1 MDIRARP
8 LLLAVALLLTACGS
22 ATPAAR
28 APESAPATV
37 MLPPPAPAPAP
48 AEAEPPRAAP
58 PPKKEEM
65 ASMFGRSKEEAINV
79 CRAAGQ
85 RSYLMR
91 LRCDD
96 GKPPRFGRRGNVG
109 KRNEPKEDLS
119 DEDRRRQRDWSRPLD
134 PGEVDHHVVDVY
146 EVKCADTT
154 HEIFM
159 DMYHCADPRTK
170 KAPSGFT
177 IAPKE

>member
-1 MDIRARP
+1 MDIQARP
-8 LLLAVALLLTACGS
+8 LLLACSLLLTACGS

-28 APESAPATV
+28 APESAPAMV
-37 MLPPPAPAPAP
+37 MLPPPAPASAS
-48 AEAEPPRAAP
+48 AESEPPRAAP
-58 PPKKEEM
+58 PPKEEV
-65 ASMFGRSKEEAINV
+65 ASMLGRSKEEAINV
-79 CRAAGQ
+79 CQPVGQ

-91 LRCDD
+91 LRCVD

-109 KRNEPKEDLS
+109 RRNEPKGDLS
-119 DEDRRRQRDWSRPLD
+119 DEDLLQQMDWSRPLG
-134 PGEVDHHVVDVY
+134 PGEVDYHIVDVY
-146 EVKCADTT
+146 EVECTDTT

-177 IAPKE
+177 IAPEE

>member
-8 LLLAVALLLTACGS
+8 LLLALSLLLTACGS
-22 ATPAAR
+22 ATPGAR
-28 APESAPATV
+28 APESAPGTV
-37 MLPPPAPAPAP
+37 MLPPPAPAS

-58 PPKKEEM
+58 PPKEEM

-79 CRAAGQ
+79 CQPAGQ

-91 LRCDD
+91 LRCAD

-109 KRNEPKEDLS
+109 MRNEPKGDLS
-119 DEDRRRQRDWSRPLD
+119 DEDRLRQMDWSRPLG
-134 PGEVDHHVVDVY
+134 PGEVDYHVVDVY
-146 EVKCADTT
+146 EVECTDTT

-170 KAPSGFT
+170 KTPSGFT
-177 IAPKE
+177 TGPEE